1 MSVEAA
7 GFSSYDLISGDTGG
21 TCCPPVVDPYSWVA
35 LLGGITLTTY
45 FLRVAIIKSYFPLK
59 KFLDLVS
66 ILNTYIINITEDD
79 YLI

>member
-7 GFSSYDLISGDTGG
+7 GFSSYGLISGDTGG

-45 FLRVAIIKSYFPLK
+45 FLRVAII
-59 KFLDLVS
+59 
-66 ILNTYIINITEDD
+66 TNIMGRRKRDFASFSLLEGEFEM
-79 YLI
+79 LL